1 MLGGI
6 ESSKNIQERI
16 GVSTTAVLAVGRRRC
31 SPVLAAVAAVGCSY
45 KAEASS
51 RRRAAGA
58 PAAAAIGTGCAGGA
72 EDGSA
77 TVEGAAV
84 AGFAG
89 GAAATAVASVG
100 GGTGVAAGA
109 AGAGVA
115 ADDTGAATTT
125 AADGG
130 GIAGGGAGD
139 GAGEAALAAGGAG
152 TISAIAAEPRGVTD
166 FGGAA
171 EGGGGNNAVDVAL
184 GKTTGPAAAAG
195 AAMSAAGAVAAGPA
209 AATTTAAHGGG
220 TSGGGA
226 YPPLWWFKPRRRRG
240 AAPAVWRPPRFA
252 WMLRKVTGRGLADY
266 QGATHWRSVVPKREP
281 AEPADDLT
289 VWLRGLR
296 WVEAAWMQASRL
308 TDVAEHWFGAVADA
322 RLRAS
327 LNEDT
332 DNAREWRDGY
342 ETNPNQ
348 EFDPRSGTF
357 RPAPLPVRVPT
368 FALHTQVSAEFE
380 FFVIAVRNVMRAQD
394 RLPEDKRPKMTDQRL
409 FHLTRNV
416 TEHFDNVGGWSEV
429 AFANEYPDRGLGQIG
444 VTSKELY
451 VSDVPISRVIAWLE
465 RVKQAL
471 TQAIKDTDPDALP
484 PSDDASVVEGDD
496 DLAWPAERR
505 RERLWQVPQLDMAD
519 WPTEEMPPEVEEILQ
534 QKFRLRRL
542 RDGVE

>member
-1 MLGGI
+1 VLGGI

-100 GGTGVAAGA
+100 GGTGV
-109 AGAGVA
+109 
-115 ADDTGAATTT
+115 
-125 AADGG
+125 
-130 GIAGGGAGD
+130 
-139 GAGEAALAAGGAG
+139 AAGGAG

-327 LNEDT
+327 LNEET